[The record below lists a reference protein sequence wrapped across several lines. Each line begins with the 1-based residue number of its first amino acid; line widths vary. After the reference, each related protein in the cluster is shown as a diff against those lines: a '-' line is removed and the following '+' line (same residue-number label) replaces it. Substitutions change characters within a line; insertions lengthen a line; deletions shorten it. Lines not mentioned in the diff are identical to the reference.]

1 MAPLTLFAFF
11 TIYVIWGSTYLG
23 IKIAGETL
31 PPFLLAGAR
40 FMVAGAA
47 LMAWGRLRGG
57 PFARGK
63 EWLGAAGVGT
73 CLIVLS
79 NAPIVWVERQVDSG
93 MVALFTAVSPLIIAL
108 FNRRRLGTPIGHRR
122 LIGMALG
129 TAGLTVLAS
138 ATLRATPHPLPLL
151 VILVA
156 ITSWA
161 FGSTFGRDWPQPR
174 NVVMQSGTQMLA
186 GGAIALTIGLL
197 SGELNGFDPSAVSTR
212 SVLAWTYLTLFG
224 SMLTYTC
231 YQWLLTH
238 VEATRVATSNY
249 VNPVVAVF
257 LGVMLGGETL
267 SPRIGLAA
275 MLLVPAVALVVT
287 APTGSGVGGAV
298 AAKTIDDRR

>member
-11 TIYVIWGSTYLG
+11 TIYVVWGSTYLG

-40 FMVAGAA
+40 FLVAGAA

-57 PFARGK
+57 RFPHGR

-79 NAPIVWVERQVDSG
+79 NAPIVWVERSVDSG

-108 FNRRRLGTPIGHRR
+108 FNRRRLGTPIGPRR
-122 LIGMALG
+122 LTGMALG
-129 TAGLTVLAS
+129 LVGLGVLAS
-138 ATLRATPHPLPLL
+138 ATLSVTPHPLPLL
-151 VILVA
+151 VILLAV
-156 ITSWA
+156 TSWA
-161 FGSTFGRDWPQPR
+161 YGSTFGRDWPQPR
-174 NVVMQSGTQMLA
+174 DVVMQSGTQMLA
-186 GGAIALTIGLL
+186 GGAIAFAIGLA
-197 SGELNGFDPSAVSTR
+197 SGELRGFDPALVSTR
-212 SVLAWTYLTLFG
+212 SIIAWAYLVLFG

-249 VNPVVAVF
+249 VNPVVAVL
-257 LGVMLGGETL
+257 LGVLLGGETL

-275 MLLVPAVALVVT
+275 TLLVPAVALVVT
-287 APTGSGVGGAV
+287 APTGSGIGGAT
-298 AAKTIDDRR
+298 AAVGRK

>member
-11 TIYVIWGSTYLG
+11 TIYVVWGSTYLG

-40 FMVAGAA
+40 FMVAGAV
-47 LMAWGRLRGG
+47 LMVWGRLRGERLAQG
-57 PFARGK
+57 R

-93 MVALFTAVSPLIIAL
+93 MVALFTAATPLIIAL
-108 FNRRRLGTPIGHRR
+108 FNRRRLGIPIGPRR
-122 LIGMALG
+122 LVGMALG
-129 TAGLTVLAS
+129 TAGLAVLAS
-138 ATLRATPHPLPLL
+138 ATLHATPHPLPLL
-151 VILVA
+151 VILFA
-156 ITSWA
+156 ITAWA

-174 NVVMQSGTQMLA
+174 DVVMQSGTQMLA
-186 GGAIALTIGLL
+186 GGVLALAIGLAR
-197 SGELNGFDPSAVSTR
+197 GELATFDPAAVSTR
-212 SVLAWTYLTLFG
+212 SVLAWAYLTLFG

-257 LGVMLGGETL
+257 LGVALGGEAL
-267 SPRIGLAA
+267 SPRLGLAA

-287 APTGSGVGGAV
+287 APTGSGLGGATRAV
-298 AAKTIDDRR
+298 DEKR

>member
-11 TIYVIWGSTYLG
+11 TIYFIWGSTYLG

-47 LMAWGRLRGG
+47 LMAWGWFRSRALPRG
-57 PFARGK
+57 R
-63 EWLGAAGVGT
+63 EWLGAAGVGI
-73 CLIVLS
+73 CLIVIS

-93 MVALFTAVSPLIIAL
+93 MVALFTAVSPLLIAV
-108 FNRRRLGTPIGHRR
+108 FNRRRLGTPIGRRR
-122 LIGMALG
+122 LVGMGLG
-129 TAGLTVLAS
+129 TVGLAVLAS
-138 ATLRATPHPLPLL
+138 ATLQATPHPLPLL

-156 ITSWA
+156 IASWA

-174 NVVMQSGTQMLA
+174 DVVLQSGTQMLA
-186 GGAIALTIGLL
+186 GGAIAFAIGLA
-197 SGELNGFDPSAVSTR
+197 SGELADFHPALVSTR
-212 SVLAWTYLTLFG
+212 SILAWAYLTLFG

-257 LGVMLGGETL
+257 LGVALGGETL
-267 SPRIGLAA
+267 NARIGLAA
-275 MLLVPAVALVVT
+275 LLLVPAVALVVT
-287 APTGSGVGGAV
+287 APSGSGLGGA
-298 AAKTIDDRR
+298 TTRST